1 MRTLLKT
8 ALLTVALALA
18 LAGAGSSQLPVLT
31 PPADPVQDVLD
42 TFSDSLD
49 VQAVNVEAVVTDR
62 KGKRVDGLTAADFR
76 LLVDGRE
83 IPLEYFAEIRE
94 GTAIAPPAP
103 ATPETAEAAET
114 AAAPALPAP
123 PPALQEGEPI
133 GNSYLVFVDE
143 LFSPFPLRNEALK
156 ALSREVATLR
166 PQDRMALVSF
176 DGRRIKVL
184 SPWAS
189 PGEPL
194 RLLLEKLGRQKG
206 GLAAASL
213 TFRDL
218 DPTANTLLS
227 LYEQN
232 AERAFETQSVQPIGR
247 DFDVQSVSSILPD
260 GGGGPENA
268 TMIDVAMARRELK
281 LIQKS
286 VAAAS
291 ASLRAF
297 SAAPGRKVMLL
308 LSGGWRYDQSG
319 ANAVS
324 WAQVSSFMGL
334 RDGVDLLRPLV
345 DTGNLLGFTVYPVH
359 LSDGPGILP
368 NAADRGSPT
377 ASGMGAARIL
387 SYAISQGSLVFTAGE
402 TGGKILLPGRNRHL
416 AKVVEDTSSYYW
428 LGFTHSGDDRRH
440 GLKVEL
446 RRPGLKV
453 RSRSSFVPLSREARV
468 AMEVESALLTGQAP
482 GMAKLGV
489 SLGEVHRLGNH
500 RIELPVTLRIPADE
514 LALVPQSGQH
524 VGRLELRIG
533 SLDEYGDRSDV
544 PALPIPIAQ
553 PESPQPGSYIRYDTT
568 LRLRDSPQDLQLI
581 VYDLVGGKSFAE
593 RVRVEPPR

>member
-1 MRTLLKT
+1 MRRLPKAFLL
-8 ALLTVALALA
+8 AAAFVLGR
-18 LAGAGSSQLPVLT
+18 AGAGSAQLPLT
-31 PPADPVQDVLD
+31 PPADPVVQDVLD

-49 VQAVNVEAVVTDR
+49 VQGVNVEVVVTDR
-62 KGKRVDGLTAADFR
+62 KGNRVDGLTAADFR
-76 LLVDGRE
+76 LRVDGRE
-83 IPLEYFAEIRE
+83 IPLEYFAEIR
-94 GTAIAPPAP
+94 GGAAVPPA
-103 ATPETAEAAET
+103 AADTAET
-114 AAAPALPAP
+114 AGTAASLPAP
-123 PPALQEGEPI
+123 PPALEGGEAI
-133 GNSYLVFVDE
+133 GNSYLIFVDE
-143 LFSPFPLRNEALK
+143 LFSPFRLRNEALK

-184 SPWAS
+184 SPWTA

-194 RLLLEKLGRQKG
+194 RVLLEALGHQKG
-206 GLAAASL
+206 GLAATRL

-218 DPTANTLLS
+218 DPAADTLLS
-227 LYEQN
+227 LYEHN
-232 AERAFETQSVQPIGR
+232 AERAFETQSIGPGGQ
-247 DFDVQSVSSILPD
+247 DFDVQSVTSVLPD
-260 GGGGPENA
+260 GDAAPQTGSM
-268 TMIDVAMARRELK
+268 TDVTMARRELQ

-291 ASLRAF
+291 AALRAF

-308 LSGGWRYDQSG
+308 LSGGWRYDQTG
-319 ANAVS
+319 ANAAS
-324 WAQVSSFMGL
+324 WRQVSNFMGL
-334 RDGVDLLRPLV
+334 RDGIDLLRPLA

-359 LSDGPGILP
+359 LSEGPGVLP
-368 NAADRGSPT
+368 HAGDRGPS
-377 ASGMGAARIL
+377 AGSGAAAARQI
-387 SYAISQGSLVFTAGE
+387 SYAISQGSLVFSAEE

-440 GLKVEL
+440 DLKVEL

-468 AMEVESALLTGQAP
+468 AMEVESALLTGEAP
-482 GMAKLGV
+482 GTERLGV
-489 SLGEVHRLGNH
+489 SLGEVRRLGNQ
-500 RIELPVTLRIPADE
+500 RMELPVTLRIPADQ
-514 LALVPQSGQH
+514 LALVPQSGRH

-533 SLDEYGDRSDV
+533 SLDAAGDRSDV
-544 PALPIPIAQ
+544 PVLPIPIA
-553 PESPQPGSYIRYDTT
+553 EDEAPQPGSFIRYDTT

-593 RVRVEPPR
+593 RVKVAPPR

>member
-1 MRTLLKT
+1 MRTLPKVF
-8 ALLTVALALA
+8 LLTAALALG
-18 LAGAGSSQLPVLT
+18 LAGAGSSQLPLT
-31 PPADPVQDVLD
+31 PPADPAVQDILD

-49 VQAVNVEAVVTDR
+49 VQGVNVEVVVTDR
-62 KGKRVDGLTAADFR
+62 KGNRVDGLSAADFR

-83 IPLEYFAEIRE
+83 IPLEYFVEIRE
-94 GTAIAPPAP
+94 GAAVPPPAP
-103 ATPETAEAAET
+103 APDQAAGGTAV
-114 AAAPALPAP
+114 PAP
-123 PPALQEGEPI
+123 PPALQDGEAV
-133 GNSYLVFVDE
+133 GNSYLIFVDE
-143 LFSPFPLRNEALK
+143 LFSPFHLRNEALK

-184 SPWAS
+184 SPWAA

-194 RLLLEKLGRQKG
+194 RILLEKLGHQKG

-227 LYEQN
+227 LYEHN
-232 AERAFETQSVQPIGR
+232 AERAFETQSAGPIGR
-247 DFDVQSVSSILPD
+247 DFDVQSVTSIAPD
-260 GGGGPENA
+260 GDAAPQTA
-268 TMIDVAMARRELK
+268 SMIDVAMAKRELQ
-281 LIQKS
+281 LIKKS

-308 LSGGWRYDQSG
+308 LSGGWRYDQTG
-319 ANAVS
+319 ANAAS
-324 WAQVSSFMGL
+324 WGQVSNFMGL
-334 RDGVDLLRPLV
+334 RDGVEMLRPLV

-359 LSDGPGILP
+359 LSDGPGVLP
-368 NAADRGSPT
+368 NAGDRGSST

-387 SYAISQGSLVFTAGE
+387 SYAVSQGSLVFAADE

-416 AKVVEDTSSYYW
+416 AKVVADTSSYYW

-482 GMAKLGV
+482 GMTELGV
-489 SLGEVHRLGNH
+489 TLGEARRLGNQ
-500 RIELPVTLRIPADE
+500 RMELPVTLRIPADQ
-514 LALVPQSGQH
+514 LALVPQSGRH

-544 PALPIPIAQ
+544 PVLPIQIA
-553 PESPQPGSYIRYDTT
+553 EDKAPQPGSFIRYDTT

-593 RVRVEPPR
+593 RVRVEPPK